1 MTMAILTWLAVAL
14 IGLARPTT
22 AAQAA
27 EWASRSIYQ
36 VVTDRYAL
44 PNGST
49 TTPCNLN
56 NYCGGTWGAIID
68 NLDYIQNMGFTALQ
82 ISPVDK
88 NMPQN
93 TDSGYAYHGYWPI
106 DKYSVNE
113 NFGTAADLKNLS
125 DALHARDM
133 YLLVDVVINDMA
145 YAVPG
150 KGSGTGQLGPGAVT
164 DFSQFYPFNQAEYYH
179 PLCNI
184 TNWGNVTNYQGCWFS
199 TQYVALPDLDT
210 ESEAVI
216 AMSGDWI
223 KSLVANY
230 SIDGLR
236 IDAAKHVD
244 PAFLPLF
251 IEAAGVYAF
260 GEVDSA
266 TAPEV
271 CAYSNLTGLENYS
284 VYYSMIQAFTA
295 GNMTGLSQMLS
306 AVQMHCSNQPSLQN
320 FAENQDQTRFASYT
334 DDMALAQNAL
344 TFVMMAD
351 GIPKIYQ
358 GQEQHTQGGATP
370 DNRSPLWTTGF
381 NTKAPLYNLTSTL
394 NAIRNHAINLDG
406 RWVTQPS
413 LELYLD
419 NSTMAMSKGP
429 QDVQTLTVYSNQGTG
444 GGSWQLFVPNAYPP
458 NSQVT
463 ELLTCADTYSDSIGH
478 LNVSM
483 NAGVPHVY
491 FPTYNLEGSGLCG
504 RSLTT
509 GWINNSTTTN
519 SVKTSG
525 SDSLTARVPWSSIMA
540 GVALVM
546 SACLL

>member
-1 MTMAILTWLAVAL
+1 MAILTWLAVAL
-14 IGLARPTT
+14 IGLARPTL

-27 EWASRSIYQ
+27 DWASRSIYQ
-36 VVTDRYAL
+36 VLTDRYAL

-49 TTPCNLN
+49 TAPCNLN
-56 NYCGGTWGAIID
+56 DYCGGTWSSIID

-88 NMPQN
+88 NMPQY

-125 DALHARDM
+125 DSLHARDM

-145 YAVPG
+145 YEVPG
-150 KGSGTGQLGPGAVT
+150 KGPGTGQLGPGAVT
-164 DFSQFYPFNQAEYYH
+164 DFSQFNPFNQAEYYH

-184 TNWGNVTNYQGCWFS
+184 TNWNNATDYQNCWFS

-210 ESEAVI
+210 QSQAVI
-216 AMSGDWI
+216 TMSGNWI

-251 IEAAGVYAF
+251 IQAAGVYAF

-271 CAYSNLTGLENYS
+271 CAYSNLTGLESYS

-295 GNMTGLSQMLS
+295 GNMTGLSQMLN
-306 AVQMHCSNQPSLQN
+306 AVQADCENVPSLQN

-351 GIPKIYQ
+351 GIPKVYQ

-381 NTKAPLYNLTSTL
+381 NTQAPLYNLTAIL

-429 QDVQTLTVYSNQGTG
+429 QDCQTLTVYSNQGSH

-458 NSQVT
+458 NSEVT
-463 ELLTCADTYSDSIGH
+463 EIITCTNIYSDSIGH

-483 NAGVPHVY
+483 NAGVPHVF
-491 FPTYNLEGSGLCG
+491 FPTYNLDGSGLCG
-504 RSLTT
+504 TSLKT
-509 GWINNSTTTN
+509 GSINNGTTANAVKSSASKSTTARWPSLVAAAALLM
-519 SVKTSG
+519 SV
-525 SDSLTARVPWSSIMA
+525 
-540 GVALVM
+540 
-546 SACLL
+546 CLL

>member
-1 MTMAILTWLAVAL
+1 MTMAFLTWLTVAL
-14 IGLARPTT
+14 IGLIRPTT

-27 EWASRSIYQ
+27 DWASRSIYQ

-49 TTPCNLN
+49 TAPCNLN
-56 NYCGGTWGAIID
+56 NYCGGTWNAIID

-88 NMPQN
+88 NMPQD
-93 TDSGYAYHGYWPI
+93 TDSGYAYHGYWPV

-113 NFGTAADLKNLS
+113 NFGTVADLKNLS

-145 YAVPG
+145 YAIPG
-150 KGSGTGQLGPGAVT
+150 KGPATGTGQLGPGAVT
-164 DFSQFYPFNQAEYYH
+164 DFSQFTPFNQAEYYH

-184 TNWGNVTNYQGCWFS
+184 TNWGNATNYQGCWFS

-244 PAFLPLF
+244 EAFLPLF
-251 IEAAGVYAF
+251 VQAAGVWAF

-271 CAYSNLTGLENYS
+271 CAYSNLTGLESYS

-295 GNMTGLSQMLS
+295 GNMTGLSQMLN
-306 AVQMHCSNQPSLQN
+306 AVQELCENAPSLQN

-334 DDMALAQNAL
+334 DDMAVSTSWQWPSYTTDLSQLAQNAL

-351 GIPKIYQ
+351 GIPK
-358 GQEQHTQGGATP
+358 GMT
-370 DNRSPLWTTGF
+370 F
-381 NTKAPLYNLTSTL
+381 
-394 NAIRNHAINLDG
+394 
-406 RWVTQPS
+406 
-413 LELYLD
+413 
-419 NSTMAMSKGP
+419 
-429 QDVQTLTVYSNQGTG
+429 
-444 GGSWQLFVPNAYPP
+444 
-458 NSQVT
+458 
-463 ELLTCADTYSDSIGH
+463 
-478 LNVSM
+478 
-483 NAGVPHVY
+483 
-491 FPTYNLEGSGLCG
+491 
-504 RSLTT
+504 
-509 GWINNSTTTN
+509 
-519 SVKTSG
+519 
-525 SDSLTARVPWSSIMA
+525 
-540 GVALVM
+540 
-546 SACLL
+546 